1 MARRKFPMKGKNWV
15 IDKSGLRSPNT
26 KYYAEVFTSKGKVFT
41 WCRTL
46 SEAKRFVNFWKDE

>member
-1 MARRKFPMKGKNWV
+1 MKGKNWV